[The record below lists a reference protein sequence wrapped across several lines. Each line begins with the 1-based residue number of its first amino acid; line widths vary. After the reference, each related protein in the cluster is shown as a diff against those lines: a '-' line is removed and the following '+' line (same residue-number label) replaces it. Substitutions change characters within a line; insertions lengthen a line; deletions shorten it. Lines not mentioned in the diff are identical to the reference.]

1 MHHIVLLAGLAAGL
15 AANAQVVPVNARAVT
30 GHAALERRQA
40 SAHSTVATAAATSTG
55 RQHSSTGA
63 PATATATATRS
74 AVGHGSVPSK
84 PLESL
89 SSIGTATTA
98 EATQPLPTT
107 ATAGATPPIKG
118 APPLPNIATLNP
130 ADYPPLDRIPPLDSP
145 EMKEWLS
152 MIDLDNIPDFGPTGI
167 GGCANETNA
176 AAVQNGNEDGS
187 CWWTCG
193 GCTRATDITYCPRKE
208 DWGASFDD
216 GPSPY
221 TPRLLN
227 LLQSQNIQSTFFIVG
242 SRALSRPEMV
252 QAEYMLGHQLSVHT
266 WAHSSLTT
274 LSNEEIVAELGWTM
288 KVIRD
293 ITGVTP
299 NTFRPPYG
307 DLDDRVRYIALQ
319 LGLRPI
325 IWTQYDGQVFDTRD
339 WQIGGGVVTAT
350 EAYNNFNSFLDNAV
364 QTLPHGFIVL
374 AHDLYQQSVDLA
386 VDYVLPNVIN
396 AGRLKMKTIASCLG
410 QSLADSYIETAEDSS
425 DGDDDDE
432 AEDEDDGAE
441 DYPLVQ
447 TTSTVVGATGSGF
460 VSKVGLIAETS
471 AARSSSSSAGAAA
484 AASAAASDRPK
495 QNAPN
500 SSASRTSLVQ
510 SAAVAVLFGA
520 AAVFAVQL

>member
-1 MHHIVLLAGLAAGL
+1 M
-15 AANAQVVPVNARAVT
+15 T
-30 GHAALERRQA
+30 GHA
-40 SAHSTVATAAATSTG
+40 
-55 RQHSSTGA
+55 
-63 PATATATATRS
+63 
-74 AVGHGSVPSK
+74 GSGGPVPSK

-89 SSIGTATTA
+89 SSIGTSTTA

-107 ATAGATPPIKG
+107 PAAGATPPVKG

-130 ADYPPLDRIPPLDSP
+130 ADYPPLDHVPPLDSP

-152 MIDLDNIPDFGPTGI
+152 QIDFDNIPDVSPTGL
-167 GGCANETNA
+167 GGCANATNA
-176 AAVQNGNEDGS
+176 LAVQNGGEDGA

-242 SRALSRPEMV
+242 SRAISRPEMV

-266 WAHSSLTT
+266 WGHSSLTT

-288 KVIRD
+288 KIIRD

-307 DLDDRVRYIALQ
+307 DIDDRVRYIALQ
-319 LGLRPI
+319 MGLRPI

-339 WQIGGGVVTAT
+339 WQIGGGVVSAT
-350 EAYNNFNSFLDNAV
+350 QAYNNFNSFLDNAI

-386 VDYVLPNVIN
+386 VDYVLPKVIN
-396 AGRLKMKTIASCLG
+396 AGQLKMKTIASCLG
-410 QSLADSYIETAEDSS
+410 QSLEDSYIETAEDSAS
-425 DGDDDDE
+425 SGDDDN
-432 AEDEDDGAE
+432 DDDSDDDSE

-460 VSKVGLIAETS
+460 VSKIGLVTAASTASSSGS
-471 AARSSSSSAGAAA
+471 AAAAA
-484 AASAAASDRPK
+484 AASAAESNRPK
-495 QNAPN
+495 QNSPA
-500 SSASRTSLVQ
+500 SSASRGAVIG
-510 SAAVAVLFGA
+510 SAVTLLAGTAALFA
-520 AAVFAVQL
+520 IQL